1 METVDTAEV
10 GAAVP
15 VDALRSTLEGHP
27 VRLAI
32 LFGSRA
38 RGDTHSRSDVDIVVE
53 FDGLRP
59 GDERYNEAFF
69 GLGADLSETLETD
82 DVDLLEVHSL
92 SPPLARAVF
101 EDGIL
106 LFGSAE
112 RVEELREE
120 LPTSRADGSSPRERF
135 DEALRRID
143 DHLA

>member
-15 VDALRSTLEGHP
+15 VDALRSTLEAHP

-59 GDERYNEAFF
+59 GDEGFNEAFF
-69 GLGADLSETLETD
+69 GLGADLSETLESD
-82 DVDLLEVHSL
+82 DVDVLEVHTL
-92 SPPLARAVF
+92 SPTLARSVF
-101 EDGIL
+101 EDGVL
-106 LFGSAE
+106 LLGSEGRA
-112 RVEELREE
+112 VALREE
-120 LPTSRADGSSPRERF
+120 LTTSDTDDRSPRERL
-135 DEALRRID
+135 DEACRRID